1 MDEKYCKFKKF
12 DKEQYADVTRFLKK
26 RTHLTAREWAIARL
40 CADFQHS
47 GISEITRIGAHLPEL
62 IPFMNEPYSRQAVSM
77 ARSAFKKKVLKS
89 GTTFFYAYYSGLISM
104 EDVID
109 MIHQI
114 AENIEYLINVGE
126 GRVPKGD
133 VNFEVQQEV
142 INVLR
147 KINDAFEK

>member
-1 MDEKYCKFKKF
+1 MNKKYCKFKKF
-12 DKEQYADVTRFLKK
+12 DKEQYNEVTRFLKK

-47 GISEITRIGAHLPEL
+47 GRSEITRIGAHLPEL
-62 IPFMNEPYSRQAVSM
+62 VPFMKEPYSRQAVSM
-77 ARSAFKKKVLKS
+77 ARAAFKKKVMRS

-104 EDVID
+104 EDIID

-114 AENIEYLINVGE
+114 AENIEYLLNVGE
-126 GRVPKGD
+126 GRTPKGD

-147 KINDAFEK
+147 EISDAFEK

>member
-12 DKEQYADVTRFLKK
+12 DKEQYNEVTRFLKK

-47 GISEITRIGAHLPEL
+47 GRSEITRIGEHLPEL
-62 IPFMNEPYSRQAVSM
+62 VPFMKEPYSRQAVSM
-77 ARSAFKKKVLKS
+77 ARAAFKKKVLKS

-104 EDVID
+104 EDIVD

-114 AENIEYLINVGE
+114 SENIGYLINVGE
-126 GRVPKGD
+126 GEIPKGD
-133 VNFEVQQEV
+133 LDVEVQQKVVE
-142 INVLR
+142 VLR
-147 KINDAFEK
+147 QINDAFRD